1 MNTARCLLRP
11 FIVVLEKLEQK
22 LRNSFF
28 DKLTIK
34 RGGKDCTAAGGDCIL
49 RRKPFIC
56 DYVRQCSDFETQMT
70 IYGLPLFARKAGCSE
85 TKVRLHAY
93 IRPISEQYALAL
105 MTFARGC
112 LISSTV

>member
-1 MNTARCLLRP
+1 MTISSHMRKSEVGEVRP
-11 FIVVLEKLEQK
+11 SQTLTTFGIGSLVDLPNMSVIVMGLDDWP
-22 LRNSFF
+22 N
-28 DKLTIK
+28 
-34 RGGKDCTAAGGDCIL
+34 A
-49 RRKPFIC
+49 
-56 DYVRQCSDFETQMT
+56 